1 MRMRFV
7 LAPSAP
13 SQANENGACPPVS
26 RHGWKWS
33 LMIALSNPSSS
44 ARTPYRSSSCGP
56 NCSADAFQPSVNM
69 NAMVRSL
76 SIIPLHGIPEVRPG
90 DDLAS
95 LIADAA
101 RAERID
107 LVDGDVVAIA
117 QKIVSKSE
125 GRIVRLVD
133 VQPGPRALEMAQ
145 ESGKDA
151 RQLEVVLRETAEI
164 VRWTHGVLISQTHH
178 GFVCANAGV
187 DRSNAGAPDTVI
199 LLPVDPDAS
208 AARLRDAIKKSAG
221 VTVSVVVTDTF
232 GRAWREGHMNVAI
245 GIAGLP
251 ALKRYVGQFD
261 PEGYE
266 LRVTEIAVADEVAA
280 AAELVMGKLDRC
292 PAAVVRGLVMLEPAE
307 TARDYV
313 RSAEKD
319 LFR

>member
-1 MRMRFV
+1 MV
-7 LAPSAP
+7 GNLTIT
-13 SQANENGACPPVS
+13 PV
-26 RHGWKWS
+26 RG
-33 LMIALSNPSSS
+33 L
-44 ARTPYRSSSCGP
+44 
-56 NCSADAFQPSVNM
+56 
-69 NAMVRSL
+69 
-76 SIIPLHGIPEVRPG
+76 PEVRPG
-90 DDLAS
+90 DDLAR
-95 LIADAA
+95 LVVDGA
-101 RAERID
+101 RAAGVALR
-107 LVDGDVVAIA
+107 DGDVLAIA

-125 GRIVRLVD
+125 GRIVRLSD
-133 VQPGPRALEMAQ
+133 VQPSPRAIEMAQ
-145 ESGKDA
+145 ESGKDP
-151 RQLEVVLRETAEI
+151 RQLEVVLQETVDV
-164 VRWTHGVLISQTHH
+164 VRWAHGVLISETRH

-208 AARLRDAIKKSAG
+208 ASRLRDEIKKREGAD
-221 VTVSVVVTDTF
+221 VAVVVTDTF

-292 PAAVVRGLVMLEPAE
+292 PAAVVRGLVMREPAE
-307 TARDYV
+307 TAREYV
-313 RSAEKD
+313 RPADKD

>member
-1 MRMRFV
+1 V
-7 LAPSAP
+7 
-13 SQANENGACPPVS
+13 
-26 RHGWKWS
+26 
-33 LMIALSNPSSS
+33 S
-44 ARTPYRSSSCGP
+44 ARRLVVTG
-56 NCSADAFQPSVNM
+56 V
-69 NAMVRSL
+69 
-76 SIIPLHGIPEVRPG
+76 HGLPEIRPG
-90 DDLAS
+90 DDLAN
-95 LIADAA
+95 LIANAV
-101 RAERID
+101 RAEGEQLR
-107 LVDGDVVAIA
+107 DGDVLAVA

-125 GRIVRLVD
+125 GRIVPLAD
-133 VQPGPRALEMAQ
+133 VVPGPRALEMARD
-145 ESGKDA
+145 SGKDA
-151 RQLEVVLRETAEI
+151 RQLEVVLSESAKV
-164 VRWTHGVLISQTHH
+164 VRWSHGVLISQTRH

-208 AARLRDAIKKSAG
+208 ATRLREAIRAKTGA
-221 VTVSVVVTDTF
+221 TVSVIVTDTF

-292 PAAVVRGLVMLEPAE
+292 PVAIVRGLALTETAE

-313 RSAEKD
+313 RPAEKD

>member
-1 MRMRFV
+1 
-7 LAPSAP
+7 
-13 SQANENGACPPVS
+13 VS
-26 RHGWKWS
+26 VARLVVTGVHG
-33 LMIALSNPSSS
+33 L
-44 ARTPYRSSSCGP
+44 
-56 NCSADAFQPSVNM
+56 
-69 NAMVRSL
+69 
-76 SIIPLHGIPEVRPG
+76 PEIHPG
-90 DDLAS
+90 DDLAR

-101 RAERID
+101 HAQGEALR
-107 LVDGDVVAIA
+107 DGDILAVA

-125 GRIVRLVD
+125 GRIVPLGTV
-133 VQPGPRALEMAQ
+133 VPGARALAMAK
-145 ESGKDA
+145 EANKDP
-151 RQLEVVLRETAEI
+151 RQLEVVLSETAKI
-164 VRWTHGVLISQTHH
+164 VRWAHGVLISETRH
-178 GFVCANAGV
+178 GFICANAGV

-208 AARLRDAIKKSAG
+208 AMRLQGAIKAKTGAR
-221 VTVSVVVTDTF
+221 VAVVVTDTF

-266 LRVTEIAVADEVAA
+266 LRVTEIAIADEVAA

-292 PAAVVRGLVMLEPAE
+292 PVAIVRGFGVDGNAE

-313 RSAEKD
+313 RPADKD